1 MGCEPSRLDFAL
13 IGHLESWEKIANV
26 MCHLRDPKCGEL
38 SMEQIREIVPWIPP
52 RATCRI
58 TIRSHLSDESVWG
71 IYIDTFITPN
81 ELRSQSFKKNLVKVQ
96 PSFAVCY
103 SRGCSRRCIG
113 RIYIDCTRGK
123 QGDSIAKCADCFYNK
138 QYPYRRIHCQRS

>member
-71 IYIDTFITPN
+71 SILTPLSHPMN
-81 ELRSQSFKKNLVKVQ
+81 CVHSLSKK
-96 PSFAVCY
+96 
-103 SRGCSRRCIG
+103 IW
-113 RIYIDCTRGK
+113 
-123 QGDSIAKCADCFYNK
+123 
-138 QYPYRRIHCQRS
+138 